1 MTVQNESR
9 RRERGFTLIDLLFV
23 IALIGV
29 LSALAVPGLMRAR
42 GAAQASSALGTLQ
55 VINSGQ
61 LGFAISCG
69 AGFYATNLPTLGT
82 GPGGMRD
89 GYLAP
94 EFTQGFTFIKSGYV
108 FSLAGTPIAGSPSTC
123 NGLASGQ
130 TGSGYAAV
138 ADPLD
143 AQAEPRFF
151 GTNTDGVIY
160 ESSSTLAPVMPEGGA
175 PPGGKVL
182 RN

>member
-1 MTVQNESR
+1 MTVHKDIR
-9 RRERGFTLIDLLFV
+9 RGEGGFTLIDLLFV
-23 IALIGV
+23 IALIGL
-29 LSALAVPGLMRAR
+29 LSGLAVPGLMRAR
-42 GAAQASSALGTLQ
+42 DAAHASSALGTLQ

-69 AGFYATNLPTLGT
+69 SGFYAIDLPTLRT
-82 GPGGMRD
+82 GPGGSRE

-94 EFTQGFTFIKSGYV
+94 EFTGGLTFIKSGYL
-108 FSLAGTPIAGSPSTC
+108 FSMAGTQLAGAPPTC
-123 NGLASGQ
+123 NGRGAGQ

-160 ESSSTLAPVMPEGGA
+160 ENTSSLASVMPEGGA